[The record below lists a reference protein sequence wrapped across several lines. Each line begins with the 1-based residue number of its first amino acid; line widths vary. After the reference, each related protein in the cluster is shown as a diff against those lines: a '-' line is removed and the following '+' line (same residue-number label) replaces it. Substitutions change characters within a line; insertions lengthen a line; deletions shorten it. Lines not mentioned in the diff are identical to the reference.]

1 MLLFDQLNKGDRPLR
16 VVAWGIALGLFIL
29 LGGLWKVQVMSAA
42 KYREKQETQSYRTV
56 RVPAMRG
63 KILDRSGREL
73 AGNAPRYRLS
83 LYLDELRPQ
92 FQDEYRRQRTNYLIS
107 RRLDPASP
115 PEGFAAWVASKFRRE
130 KRGFGLKVADIDFLN
145 RAARYAVVSNAVVA
159 IHARMNGSTNV
170 RFYAEE
176 QFHSYWLTKRALPM
190 PVIEECTPAQIASIT
205 EQGWSFPG
213 ARLELVPVRSY
224 PNGKVAVHLVGHLK
238 RDDDYNEDEGHFD
251 YRQRDYVGGIGL
263 EKAYDAELRG
273 AAGAKSIL
281 VNSLGYRHQH
291 GEQELAE
298 TQPGMNLVTT
308 LDLDLQ
314 KAVEASLDKVSGDER
329 GAVVVMDVTNGDVLA
344 IASAPAFDP
353 TEFIN
358 GVSWAR
364 WTNVLMAEP
373 ARPMFNRATYGEY
386 APGSTFKIL
395 HALALLEDGV
405 DPAASYTVAADP
417 ARPGRGAYF
426 LGRRKI
432 EDTAPS
438 GQYDFRRAFIRSS
451 NSYFIDHG
459 LKLGWEKLL
468 AMGHRFGL
476 GEDTGIRI
484 QEVKSG
490 DFPTVEEVARRGW
503 TQGNLANISIGQEMT
518 LTPLQ
523 LAVAVSA
530 VANGG
535 KVFWPRVV
543 DRIEPGNLLAEG
555 ETTKVRAGQL
565 RSEINVA
572 RRHFD
577 LVRAAMRDDVSD
589 SEGTGK
595 AARLEGFA
603 VCGKTGTAEIKGNG
617 RKDKVTWFASF
628 GPYESPRYAIIV
640 MVESGGSGGGTCAP
654 VAKRIYEFLRDR
666 ERNPVR
672 RLAQR

>member
-16 VVAWGIALGLFIL
+16 VVAWGITVGLFIL

-42 KYREKQETQSYRTV
+42 KYREKQEVQSFRTV

-63 KILDRSGREL
+63 KILDRAGHEL
-73 AGNAPRYRLS
+73 VGNSPRYRLS

-92 FQDEYRRQRTNYLIS
+92 FQDEYRRQRTNLLVA
-107 RRLDPASP
+107 RRLNPGPTED
-115 PEGFAAWVASKFRRE
+115 GFVAWVAAKFRRE
-130 KRGFGLKVADIDFLN
+130 KRGSGLTVGDIDYLN
-145 RAARYAVVSNAVVA
+145 RSARYTVVSNAVVA
-159 IHARMNGSTNV
+159 IYTRMSGSTNV

-176 QFHSYWLTKRALPM
+176 QFHNYWLTKRALPM
-190 PVIEECTPAQIASIT
+190 PIIEECTPNQIASIT
-205 EQGWSFPG
+205 ELGWSVPG
-213 ARLELVPVRSY
+213 ARLELVPIRSY
-224 PNGKVAVHLVGHLK
+224 PNGKVAVHLVGHLR
-238 RDDDYNEDEGHFD
+238 RDDDYDEEEGRFD

-263 EKAYDAELRG
+263 EKAYDTELRG
-273 AAGAKSIL
+273 VAGAKSIM

-298 TQPGMNLVTT
+298 PQAGQNLVTT

-314 KAVEASLDKVSGDER
+314 KAVERSLDAVSGDER

-353 TEFIN
+353 TEFID
-358 GVSWAR
+358 GVTWQR

-395 HALALLEDGV
+395 HALALLEDGL
-405 DPAASYTVAADP
+405 DPAAIYTVASDP
-417 ARPGRGAYF
+417 ARPGRGAYY

-432 EDTAPS
+432 EDTAPA

-451 NSYFIDHG
+451 NSYYIDHG

-468 AMGHRFGL
+468 SMGHRFGL

-484 QEVKSG
+484 QEVKDG
-490 DFPTVEEVARRGW
+490 DFPTLDEVARRGW
-503 TQGNLANISIGQEMT
+503 TQGNLANLSIGQEMT

-535 KVFWPRVV
+535 KVYFPRIVN
-543 DRIEPGNLLAEG
+543 RIEPSDIFAAGDKIE
-555 ETTKVRAGQL
+555 VRPGQQ
-565 RSEINVA
+565 RSEIKVA
-572 RRHFD
+572 KRHFD
-577 LVRAAMRDDVSD
+577 ILRAAMRDDVGD
-589 SEGTGK
+589 VEGTGK

-628 GPYESPRYAIIV
+628 GPYEAPRYTVIV

-666 ERNPVR
+666 ERNPAR